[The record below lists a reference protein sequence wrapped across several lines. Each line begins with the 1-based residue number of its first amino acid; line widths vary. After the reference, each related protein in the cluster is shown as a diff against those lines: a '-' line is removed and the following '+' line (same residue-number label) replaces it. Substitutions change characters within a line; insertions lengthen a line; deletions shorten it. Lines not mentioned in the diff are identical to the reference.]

1 MRASHLVRADVVYF
15 ALVFGAGFVL
25 GTIRVLWL
33 VPQVGT
39 RIAELLEAPIM
50 FGVIILSARWVTRHF
65 SVPTTASSRL
75 GMGGIALAPILL
87 LDFTVVLWIRGLS
100 FRQYIEEFDPV
111 AGTAYFVMLGVF
123 AVMPLL
129 VTRCGRSGGLMLW
142 LPVLLFLAA
151 DQALAEETTEKKA
164 SVALDCRY
172 EQAREGTTNS
182 AFPKD
187 DVFRPLMADPKQP
200 QFFASW
206 QAVRARTDRTSAN
219 VGSVGFGE
227 NFGFYTRRDG
237 CNGWQLGVL
246 AGVLAQFNL
255 DAPSKDLINADYV
268 VGIPLSWRSGGWS
281 TRVRLYHQSSHLG
294 DEFLLGRP
302 GFDRVNLS
310 FEEVEA
316 ILSYDYRWARLYAG
330 GGYLVH
336 REPATLD
343 RSRVQWGFE
352 LRGPTMDSPILG
364 TVLPGLRITPVLGTD
379 FKSFEELKWIINTN
393 VIGGIEWSMEG
404 STRRFRVL
412 LNYYHGFNPY
422 GQFFA
427 QRIET
432 VGFGLYLAL

>member
-1 MRASHLVRADVVYF
+1 MTWAVSMRYGGVVVG
-15 ALVFGAGFVL
+15 LL
-25 GTIRVLWL
+25 TLTILTVG
-33 VPQVGT
+33 QV
-39 RIAELLEAPIM
+39 
-50 FGVIILSARWVTRHF
+50 S
-65 SVPTTASSRL
+65 
-75 GMGGIALAPILL
+75 
-87 LDFTVVLWIRGLS
+87 
-100 FRQYIEEFDPV
+100 
-111 AGTAYFVMLGVF
+111 
-123 AVMPLL
+123 
-129 VTRCGRSGGLMLW
+129 
-142 LPVLLFLAA
+142 
-151 DQALAEETTEKKA
+151 AEEATEKTVSA
-164 SVALDCRY
+164 VIDCRY
-172 EQAREGTTNS
+172 EQRDGGTRQS

-187 DVFRPLMADPKQP
+187 DVFRPLLADPKQP

-206 QAVRARTDRTSAN
+206 QATRVRSNQTSVN
-219 VGSVGFGE
+219 IGSVGFGE

-237 CNGWQLGVL
+237 CNGWQIGVL

-302 GFDRVNLS
+302 GFNRVNLS

-343 RSRVQWGFE
+343 RMRAQWGFE
-352 LRGPTMDSPILG
+352 LRGSTVDSPILG
-364 TVLPGLRITPVLGTD
+364 TMLTGLRITPVLGTD
-379 FKSFEELKWIINTN
+379 FKSFEELNWIINTN

-404 STRRFRVL
+404 STRRFRAL
-412 LNYYHGFNPY
+412 LNYYHGFSPY

-427 QRIET
+427 QKIES
-432 VGFGLYLAL
+432 VGLGLYLAF

>member
-1 MRASHLVRADVVYF
+1 MRYGSVVGWLLTLT
-15 ALVFGAGFVL
+15 ALTVS
-25 GTIRVLWL
+25 
-33 VPQVGT
+33 QV
-39 RIAELLEAPIM
+39 
-50 FGVIILSARWVTRHF
+50 S
-65 SVPTTASSRL
+65 
-75 GMGGIALAPILL
+75 
-87 LDFTVVLWIRGLS
+87 
-100 FRQYIEEFDPV
+100 
-111 AGTAYFVMLGVF
+111 
-123 AVMPLL
+123 
-129 VTRCGRSGGLMLW
+129 
-142 LPVLLFLAA
+142 
-151 DQALAEETTEKKA
+151 AEEAIEKPVSA
-164 SVALDCRY
+164 VLDCRY
-172 EQAREGTTNS
+172 EQSDGGRRQS

-206 QAVRARTDRTSAN
+206 QATRARSDRTYAN

-237 CNGWQLGVL
+237 CNGWQVGLL
-246 AGVLAQFNL
+246 AGVFSQFNL
-255 DAPSKDLINADYV
+255 DAPSSELINTDYI
-268 VGIPLSWRSGGWS
+268 VGIPLSWRSGSWS

-302 GFDRVNLS
+302 GFNRVNLS

-330 GGYLVH
+330 GGYLVD

-343 RSRVQWGFE
+343 RIRAQWGFE

-364 TVLPGLRITPVLGTD
+364 TVVAGLRITPVLGTD
-379 FKSFEELKWIINTN
+379 FKSFEELNWVINTN
-393 VIGGIEWSMEG
+393 VVGGIEWSMDG
-404 STRRFRVL
+404 STRRLRVL

-427 QRIET
+427 QKIET